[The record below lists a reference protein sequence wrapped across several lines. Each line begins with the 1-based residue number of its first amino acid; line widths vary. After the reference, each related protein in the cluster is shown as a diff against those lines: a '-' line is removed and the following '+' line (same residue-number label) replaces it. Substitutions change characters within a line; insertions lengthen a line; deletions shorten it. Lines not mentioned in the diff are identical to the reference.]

1 MWDMFWFFMIPLKL
15 FIAFYIAYV
24 VTSHLLKIFGLI

>member
-15 FIAFYIAYV
+15 MIAFYLAYK
-24 VTSHLLKIFGLI
+24 VTSFLMGVAGI

>member
-15 FIAFYIAYV
+15 IVACWIAYK
-24 VTSHLLKIFGLI
+24 VTTYFLGFL